1 MSLSLEIKS
10 KINLNYSEF
19 QQKVAEIH
27 EKINSKSSPDIN
39 FLGWNDFPN
48 SAVNFDEIKKMQ
60 QKIQKLHEDSIN
72 ILVVIGIGGSY
83 LGAKAA
89 IDFTGGLGPFD
100 NKPEVIFLGNSLS
113 STDLAQKLEYL
124 KTKKFAINVI
134 SKSGSTIEPAVT
146 FQILYQFLVDQV
158 GEKEA
163 KNRTFVTTGFK
174 SGELLEI
181 AKANN
186 FETFEVIDS
195 IGGRFSVLS
204 SVGFFPMIFAGIDV
218 FEVIE
223 GAKQAHKSYSKALV
237 EENLAYKYA
246 LSRFL
251 LYKNHDYKTEI
262 LVSYE
267 PFLMYFNEWW
277 KQLFGE
283 SEGKDL
289 KGIFPASAIFTTDL
303 HSLGQFIQSGTKNFF
318 QTVIYIKKPKFDIE
332 IKKLPTFETKIN
344 TLSGKT
350 LNEINYQAFLATTL
364 AHSEQ
369 GNNPNFVIQV
379 EDSSPKTFGHLVMF
393 FEKACA
399 MSAYLLGV
407 NPFNQPGVEDY
418 KKELVK
424 NLGWSK

>member
-1 MSLSLEIKS
+1 
-10 KINLNYSEF
+10 
-19 QQKVAEIH
+19 
-27 EKINSKSSPDIN
+27 
-39 FLGWNDFPN
+39 
-48 SAVNFDEIKKMQ
+48 
-60 QKIQKLHEDSIN
+60 
-72 ILVVIGIGGSY
+72 
-83 LGAKAA
+83 
-89 IDFTGGLGPFD
+89 
-100 NKPEVIFLGNSLS
+100 
-113 STDLAQKLEYL
+113 
-124 KTKKFAINVI
+124 
-134 SKSGSTIEPAVT
+134 
-146 FQILYQFLVDQV
+146 
-158 GEKEA
+158 
-163 KNRTFVTTGFK
+163 
-174 SGELLEI
+174 
-181 AKANN
+181 
-186 FETFEVIDS
+186 
-195 IGGRFSVLS
+195 
-204 SVGFFPMIFAGIDV
+204 MIFAGIDV

-223 GAKQAHKSYSKALV
+223 GAKQAHKSYSKELV

-393 FEKACA
+393 
-399 MSAYLLGV
+399 L
-407 NPFNQPGVEDY
+407 
-418 KKELVK
+418 KKHAQCRLICSELIHLI
-424 NLGWSK
+424 NLALKIIKKS